1 MTYRDHARSLQ
12 LATLATA
19 LLFCA
24 SCAATEGA
32 PSKQVR
38 PSVLVEGEPMYTVLP
53 KDAIQAI
60 DEPEFVTAVE
70 AAAFMSDSETVIGV
84 VGADGTARCYSA
96 WQLDSNEI
104 VNDTLD
110 GRPIAATW

>member
-1 MTYRDHARSLQ
+1 MMDRDQVSSQQ
-12 LATLATA
+12 LALLAATL
-19 LLFCA
+19 LLGA
-24 SCAATEGA
+24 SCAATEGGPA
-32 PSKQVR
+32 KPAR

-53 KDAIQAI
+53 KDSIQAI
-60 DEPEFVTAVE
+60 DEPVFVSAVA

-84 VGADGTARCYSA
+84 VGAGGTARCYSA